1 MLNTPEQA
9 SRLERRRRR
18 GKPFLITFVFNDSL
32 CVSVISSI
40 EYIPG
45 QSQPYLEF
53 LSKISAREEK
63 SELLTVRTD
72 QCVQMGT

>member
-9 SRLERRRRR
+9 SRLERRRGR

-40 EYIPG
+40 EYI
-45 QSQPYLEF
+45 YDIF
-53 LSKISAREEK
+53 
-63 SELLTVRTD
+63 TH
-72 QCVQMGT
+72 